1 MKEKKVL
8 GKFYSP
14 YQKNETETMDDW
26 YESYLKDEKRVME
39 LDDWVFCKI
48 IHRSE
53 FYLKS
58 GCCLLVV
65 FEPSETVCVGDILV
79 DEEGHEFTVKSFEMM
94 RFAGNNKWYLKAV
107 PALIIG
113 TSYDI
118 GEYLAKK

>member
-1 MKEKKVL
+1 MKEKKVF

-14 YQKNETETMDDW
+14 YQKNESETMDDW
-26 YESYLKDEKRVME
+26 YEEYLKDEKRIME
-39 LDDWVFCKI
+39 LNGRMFCKI

-53 FYLKS
+53 FYSKS

-65 FEPSETVCVGDILV
+65 FEPSETVCIGDILV
-79 DEEGHEFTVKSFEMM
+79 DEEGHEFMVNSFEMM
-94 RFAGNNKWYLKAV
+94 RFAGSNKWYLKVV

>member
-26 YESYLKDEKRVME
+26 YEEYLKDEKRVVSFENRM
-39 LDDWVFCKI
+39 FCKI

-53 FYLKS
+53 FYLKT

-65 FEPSETVCVGDILV
+65 FEPREPVCVGDILV

-94 RFAGNNKWYLKAV
+94 RFAGNNRWHLNAV
-107 PALIIG
+107 PILIIG